1 MKTTL
6 RKCLP
11 FVLALSAAAL
21 MTGCGHLGKS
31 MAKPEQL
38 LDKAEFATGI
48 DRSQLSVVEG
58 SVEGTMDS
66 VQYRVKAKNGKVF
79 RCYYTTIIYTTSD
92 AICTPIDRSGR
103 AMEQQKK
110 KTREDGNCNELLRAA
125 GRC

>member
-1 MKTTL
+1 MSKL
-6 RKCLP
+6 KIS
-11 FVLALSAAAL
+11 LSMIIASL
-21 MTGCGHLGKS
+21 MLSGCGHIGKS
-31 MAKPEQL
+31 IATDETM

-48 DRSQLSVVEG
+48 DRSQLSVIEG

-79 RCYYTTIIYTTSD
+79 RCYYTTILYTTSD
-92 AICTPIDRSGR
+92 ALCTPIDKDGT

-110 KTREDGNCNELLRAA
+110 KNREDGNCNALLKAA